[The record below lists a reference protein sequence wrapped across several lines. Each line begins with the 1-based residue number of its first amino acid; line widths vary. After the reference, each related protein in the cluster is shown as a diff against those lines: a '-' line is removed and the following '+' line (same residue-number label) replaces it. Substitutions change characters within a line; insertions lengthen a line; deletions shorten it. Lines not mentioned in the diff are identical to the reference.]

1 MWTQPRWPIAF
12 QPKPLGELTLEG
24 AQTGRND
31 WAASEPVTDNLSLR
45 TSMRGQGLPHNP
57 HLTATLR
64 SSKREKTLKQTA
76 CILALAGIS
85 LGAWAQSPARPLTV
99 ALVAAVGD
107 QIDVVRQRERT
118 GSHREPFI
126 RKSIPINSR
135 ALNMA
140 VLKGLDQAIEE
151 EEPQAQRVLL
161 AWTAP
166 APTQQQLADAQG
178 KERESIVLA
187 ALQEHLR
194 SLPARAEWDRIE
206 AILPAYLFS
215 NVRGMGRKL
224 AGVGFYVQPLGKG
237 SVPVEWD
244 EDTGSD
250 DSSVASADAE
260 SGSDYKTVD
269 PNTGEVGRSSTYV
282 AAYMYFQRVTLDAR
296 TLEVL
301 ARKRQLDNVKYADP
315 KATAL
320 DVGDQIPLRV
330 MTGKLLALAE
340 RSAYTSVRG
349 TSNVS
354 VTQPRPVEPAAS
366 APR

>member
-1 MWTQPRWPIAF
+1 M
-12 QPKPLGELTLEG
+12 
-24 AQTGRND
+24 
-31 WAASEPVTDNLSLR
+31 
-45 TSMRGQGLPHNP
+45 
-57 HLTATLR
+57 
-64 SSKREKTLKQTA
+64 KRTA
-76 CILALAGIS
+76 CILALATLS
-85 LGAWAQSPARPLTV
+85 AAVVAQPPAKPPTV

-118 GSHREPFI
+118 GSHREPFS
-126 RKSIPINSR
+126 RKSFSINSQ

-140 VLKGLDQAIEE
+140 VLNGLNQAIEE

-166 APTQQQLADAQG
+166 ADTQQRLAKAQG
-178 KERESIVLA
+178 SERESIVLA
-187 ALQEHLR
+187 ALKEHLQA
-194 SLPARAEWDRIE
+194 LPARADWDRIE

-215 NVRGMGRKL
+215 SVSGMGRKL
-224 AGVGFYVQPLGKG
+224 AGVGFYVQPLSKG
-237 SVPVEWD
+237 AIPIEWNA
-244 EDTGSD
+244 DTGGN
-250 DSSVASADAE
+250 DSGIVDPDLV

-269 PNTGEVGRSSTYV
+269 PNTGETNRSSTYV

-315 KATAL
+315 KSTAL

-330 MTGKLLALAE
+330 MTDKLLTLAE

-349 TSNVS
+349 KVNVA
-354 VTQPRPVEPAAS
+354 VTPPKPVVPAAS